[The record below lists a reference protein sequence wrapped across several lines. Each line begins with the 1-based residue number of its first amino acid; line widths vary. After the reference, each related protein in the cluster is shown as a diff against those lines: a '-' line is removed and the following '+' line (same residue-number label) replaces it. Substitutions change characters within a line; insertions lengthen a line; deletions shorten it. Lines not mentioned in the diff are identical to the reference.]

1 MISVYVINS
10 SLTNNLTYIGIWCPV
25 STDLLFLHFSS
36 PNLMCKC
43 VNIMM
48 SYSFPRDTSSYIC
61 LEWLCIFSS
70 NMSLSTHRKKNEVL
84 LVVFSNAVIYPWTV
98 MVHFTYTS
106 LANGAV
112 MGTFRFNT
120 TTFGALKNHLTFTV
134 THLFNHFF
142 GCIAPWNS
150 SLGRKETC
158 ICYTRTLI

>member
-1 MISVYVINS
+1 
-10 SLTNNLTYIGIWCPV
+10 
-25 STDLLFLHFSS
+25 
-36 PNLMCKC
+36 
-43 VNIMM
+43 
-48 SYSFPRDTSSYIC
+48 
-61 LEWLCIFSS
+61 
-70 NMSLSTHRKKNEVL
+70 MSLSTHRKKNEVL
-84 LVVFSNAVIYPWTV
+84 LIVFSNAVIYPWTV

-158 ICYTRTLI
+158 IYYLLHPHLNLINADTTALLTGSDSIVRTCEANAKKANIWNIIIFTVLNTG